1 LATLSR
7 LVIDER
13 IILKCMLR
21 IQDGKA
27 WTGFM
32 WLRMGTSGRILK
44 CSTEP
49 GGYRKCGEFL
59 E

>member
-1 LATLSR
+1 
-7 LVIDER
+7 
-13 IILKCMLR
+13 MFR

-27 WTGFM
+27 WIGFM
-32 WLRMGTSGRILK
+32 WLRMGTSGRISK
-44 CSTEP
+44 CITEP